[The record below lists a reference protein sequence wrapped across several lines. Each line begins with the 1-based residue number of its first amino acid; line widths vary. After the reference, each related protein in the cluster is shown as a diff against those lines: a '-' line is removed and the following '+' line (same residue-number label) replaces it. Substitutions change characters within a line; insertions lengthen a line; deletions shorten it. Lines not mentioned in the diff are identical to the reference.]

1 MSVANTK
8 LQALCDQG
16 LEGQWDPALAI
27 DWNQEVAFGA
37 SLPEDPGLRGY
48 LESPLGHH
56 GRTTWNRFRW
66 QFQIWLVSQF
76 LHGEQVALD
85 GAARVR
91 DSAADPLVRRAASVQ
106 VMDEQRHILVFR
118 RYLEEHAPD
127 GPYSTSPAFTDLVRT
142 MQERSDRDF
151 ELLGIQVLIEG
162 IAVAAFRM
170 AASTLHDPLIRSIVQ
185 AVQRDEARH
194 AAFGMIHLKPLYA
207 EMTALE
213 RRERVDFLLT
223 ALDLTMRRFLLP
235 EVWERIGIA
244 PGLGNAFAERDPVMI
259 AYRRTLLLKA
269 VSIIRSVGLLDQRMQ
284 HGLEG
289 LGIRFRDATI
299 DAAIAASP

>member
-1 MSVANTK
+1 VNVAHAK

-27 DWNQEVAFGA
+27 DWNQEIAFGTD
-37 SLPEDPGLRGY
+37 LPDDPGLRGY
-48 LESPLGHH
+48 LDSPLGHH
-56 GRTTWNRFRW
+56 GRATWNRFRW

-85 GAARVR
+85 GAARIR
-91 DSAADPLVRRAASVQ
+91 DSVADPLVRQAAAVQ

-118 RYLEEHAPD
+118 RYLQEHAPD
-127 GPYSTSPAFTDLVRT
+127 GPYATSPAFADLIRT
-142 MQERSDRDF
+142 MREHSDRDF

-170 AASTLHDPLIRSIVQ
+170 AGSTLHDPLIRSIVQ

-194 AAFGMIHLKPLYA
+194 AAFGVLNLKPLYA
-207 EMTALE
+207 DMTAPE
-213 RRERVDFLLT
+213 RRERVDFLLA
-223 ALDLTMRRFLLP
+223 ALELTMRRFLLP
-235 EVWERIGIA
+235 EVWERIGIV
-244 PGLGNAFAERDPVMI
+244 PGLGNAFADQDPVMI

-269 VSIIRSVGLLDQRMQ
+269 VSTIRSVGLLDARMQ
-284 HGLEG
+284 RGLEG
-289 LGIRFRDATI
+289 LGIRFSNATI
-299 DAAIAASP
+299 DAAIAVPS